1 MLHSAI
7 IILGN
12 RDHHKGDGND
22 ITKLKFDTFL
32 KMQNP
37 KTFRDNYNRW

>member
-7 IILGN
+7 ITLRK
-12 RDHHKGDGND
+12 RDYHKGDSND

-32 KMQNP
+32 QMQNS
-37 KTFRDNYNRW
+37 KTFRDNYNI